1 MNPCKKARMGAL
13 SRGVFEELALREMKG
28 GIREWVPKPGFLG
41 VNSSLPGGQGMSGVD
56 SMEG

>member
-28 GIREWVPKPGFLG
+28 GIREWVPKP
-41 VNSSLPGGQGMSGVD
+41 D
-56 SMEG
+56 